1 MESKNLI
8 ILLMFT
14 GMVCIMINLYNQ
26 SEKNQCGPQQVV
38 YKYIPR
44 TFEEE
49 QEEPVYPSDIFK
61 TMFTQQS
68 PWIRSVQGADSV
80 KSQAINKYFVSQY

>member
-1 MESKNLI
+1 MNRGILI
-8 ILLMFT
+8 IILYIGIILI
-14 GMVCIMINLYNQ
+14 VINLTRTKKECPQ
-26 SEKNQCGPQQVV
+26 SQII

-49 QEEPVYPSDIFK
+49 QNEPVLISDIFK

-68 PWIRSVQGADSV
+68 PWIGS
-80 KSQAINKYFVSQY
+80 INEVDTRKIESINRYFVSQI